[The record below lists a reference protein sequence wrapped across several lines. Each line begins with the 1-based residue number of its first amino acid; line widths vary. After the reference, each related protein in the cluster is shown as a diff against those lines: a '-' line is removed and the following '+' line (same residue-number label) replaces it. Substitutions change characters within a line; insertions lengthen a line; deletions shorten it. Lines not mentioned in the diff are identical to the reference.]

1 MSGASSSADPL
12 ISVVIPAAI
21 LVVLFI
27 FVSFLRAGWSV
38 ALSRVAGPGC
48 RVVVWRLRVFGV
60 GFTERAVPSPPVEV
74 RVLGLV
80 ELFDGTSV
88 VRLRRA
94 EQTLLA
100 ALAARVG
107 ERVPVDA
114 LVEALW
120 PAGQPPSARKTLQG
134 HILRLRRAVGPAA
147 IVERDGGYRLDPE
160 LVEVDATRVTRLVAA
175 AREAL
180 RRGDAE
186 VAIGLLGEVSEAFRG
201 EPYEGVP
208 DTAVPAGEVQRLVE
222 LRVAVVEDSAEAQ
235 LDRGQG
241 ERCIGELE
249 AFVQANPYRER
260 AWGLLMRA
268 LYQAGRPA
276 DALAAFGRAR
286 VLLAAE
292 LGIEPGPALRDV
304 EQAILTHDPR
314 LAPTA
319 AASPDPVRS
328 NAPAVQST
336 VGDVASP
343 PFAILGKLEVRSRF
357 GAEQVAGRRRRQ
369 LLAYLLVNAGGRVSI
384 DGICDAVW
392 EGAPPSGAAATVRTY
407 ISQFR
412 RFDVDGPSLA
422 IDADGSGYDIGLD
435 RAGLDS
441 TCFEDRLRGS
451 GPLEGPDRL
460 EALESALALW
470 RGPALVEFLGA
481 EWADLEA
488 SRLERLRE
496 VAVKERFDTLLALGR
511 HSDCLADL
519 AAAVAHAPLD
529 EQLSAQLALAR
540 YRSGQVSEGL
550 GELSSLRHRLAD
562 ELGIS
567 PGAEAI
573 ELERRMIERNPDLDP
588 PGFQERAGTGSVAR
602 RLPSG
607 TVTFLFTDVEQSTRL
622 LGELG
627 DRAYAD
633 VLAEVRAFISSA
645 VEDAGGVVFG
655 SEGDALFCAFESA
668 SSAARAAIDAQRS
681 IGDHPWPRPLRVRM
695 GAHAGEALVVN
706 GDYVGATVHVAA
718 RIAAAAH
725 GGQVVASDA
734 CRSLDPDHAWV
745 DLGRHR
751 LKDVDRAQHLHQLDT
766 GSGRFPPLAT
776 AENVPNNLHASLDP
790 FVGRT
795 EECKRLVGLLGEA
808 RLVTLVGTGGV
819 GKTRLAMEASRELRA
834 TNPGGVYVIEL
845 AQLSLEEG
853 IEAVITSTLLEQ
865 GGYGIDLW
873 SVTSSLIGDDPTLLV
888 LDNCEHLLDRVGG
901 VASELLGRFPSLR
914 VLATSREPLHARGER
929 VIRVE
934 PLSTMSREGE
944 RSAAEELFRLRA
956 EAATGRRV
964 PPSDDEWTRR
974 ICTDLDG
981 LPLAIELAASR
992 TTSLAPVDIATRLDN
1007 RFALLRSSRPVG
1019 DDRHRTLS
1027 AVVDWSYEL
1036 LSPDDRELF
1045 NRLSVFGREF
1055 SLDVAETV
1063 AGVDGISS
1071 EYVLDGLSHLVDK
1084 SLIQLVSTER
1094 GTSYRLLDT
1103 LRSYGR
1109 ARLADAG
1116 RLDAAENRLIGW
1128 AMAVTERLERDMR
1141 TERQDASLAAA
1152 VAYRNSIRT
1161 ALELQL
1167 SRGHYLDALRIV
1179 ASVPLDTAVE
1189 RMRLI
1194 DMLVPRVD
1202 AEGNDEV
1209 LGRAHLA
1216 AANTE
1221 FERARYEASVRHAR
1235 LAAVHFERLG
1245 DERFVAWC
1253 SFQGSFGSWGA
1264 GDIEGA
1270 RSAVEAARASFER
1283 MDERIGLANASWV
1296 AVMLQPDPVEADR
1309 LGEQAEGDLRS
1320 IDSPFALAHCLEAR
1334 ALVELRLGRPDRAGP
1349 RLSEALTILS
1359 AAGNAGCTAHS
1370 LEAIAALAVTRKLDP
1385 GMLGVTAELLG
1396 AAEQLRISSGH
1407 KHRPWE
1413 LEGQRAALGALR
1425 KSLAAEALDEAM
1437 SRGRGHNLGS
1447 ATELGHRVVAGALQ

>member
-1 MSGASSSADPL
+1 M
-12 ISVVIPAAI
+12 
-21 LVVLFI
+21 
-27 FVSFLRAGWSV
+27 
-38 ALSRVAGPGC
+38 
-48 RVVVWRLRVFGV
+48 
-60 GFTERAVPSPPVEV
+60 
-74 RVLGLV
+74 LGLV

-88 VRLRRA
+88 VQLRRA

-107 ERVPVDA
+107 ERVPVDV

-120 PAGQPPSARKTLQG
+120 PEGPPPSARKSLQG
-134 HILRLRRAVGPAA
+134 HILRLRRALGPAA
-147 IVERDGGYRLDPE
+147 ILERDGGYRLDPE

-180 RRGDAE
+180 RHGDAE
-186 VAIGLLGEVSEAFRG
+186 VAIGLLADVSEAFRG

-222 LRVAVVEDSAEAQ
+222 LRLAVVEDSSEAE

-241 ERCIGELE
+241 GRCIGELE

-304 EQAILTHDPR
+304 EQAVLTHDPR
-314 LAPTA
+314 LTPSPAARGTA
-319 AASPDPVRS
+319 
-328 NAPAVQST
+328 
-336 VGDVASP
+336 GDVRAP
-343 PFAILGKLEVRSRF
+343 PFAILGKLEVRGRA
-357 GAEQVAGRRRRQ
+357 GAEQIAGRRRRQ

-412 RFDVDGPSLA
+412 RFDVDGPGLE
-422 IDADGSGYDIGLD
+422 INADGSGYDIGLD

-441 TCFEDRLRGS
+441 TCFEDRLRES
-451 GPLEGPDRL
+451 SRLEGLERL
-460 EALESALALW
+460 EPLESALALW

-481 EWADLEA
+481 EWADVEA

-511 HSDCLADL
+511 HRDCIADL

-550 GELSSLRHRLAD
+550 GELSSLRRRLAG
-562 ELGIS
+562 ELGIT
-567 PGAEAI
+567 PGAEAV
-573 ELERRMIERNPDLDP
+573 ELERRMIERHPDLDP
-588 PGFQERAGTGSVAR
+588 PSIQERAGGVAR
-602 RLPSG
+602 TLPSG
-607 TVTFLFTDVEQSTRL
+607 TVTFLFTDVEQSTRM

-627 DRAYAD
+627 DRAYVD
-633 VLAEVRAFISSA
+633 VLAELRAMISAA

-655 SEGDALFCAFESA
+655 SEGDAFFCAFESA

-681 IGDHPWPRPLRVRM
+681 IGDHRWPRPVRVRM
-695 GAHAGEALVVN
+695 GAHAGEAIAVN

-734 CRSLDPDHAWV
+734 CRSLDPDHGWV

-751 LKDVDRAQHLHQLDT
+751 LKDVGQPQHLHQLDT
-766 GSGRFPPLAT
+766 GGGRFPPLAT
-776 AENVPNNLHASLDP
+776 AENVPNNLLASLDP
-790 FVGRT
+790 FVGRA
-795 EECKRLVGLLGEA
+795 EECTRLVALLKEA

-819 GKTRLAMEASRELRA
+819 GKTRLAIEASRELRGA
-834 TNPGGVYVIEL
+834 NPGGVFVVAL
-845 AQLSLEEG
+845 AQLALEES
-853 IEAVITSTLLEQ
+853 IEAVITSTLLDQ
-865 GGYGIDLW
+865 GGRGIDLW
-873 SVTSSLIGDDPTLLV
+873 SVTSSLTGDDPTLLV
-888 LDNCEHLLDRVGG
+888 LDNCEHVLERVAD

-934 PLSTMSREGE
+934 PLSTTSREGD
-944 RSAAEELFRLRA
+944 RSAAEELFLLRA
-956 EAATGRRV
+956 EAATGRRLL
-964 PPSDDEWTRR
+964 PADDDWIRR

-992 TTSLAPVDIATRLDN
+992 TTSLAPVDIATRLDD
-1007 RFALLRSSRPVG
+1007 RFALLRSSRAV
-1019 DDRHRTLS
+1019 DDGRHRALGP
-1027 AVVDWSYEL
+1027 VVAWSYEL
-1036 LSPDDRELF
+1036 LSPEDRELF
-1045 NRLSVFGREF
+1045 NRLSVFGGEF
-1055 SLDVAETV
+1055 SLDVAAAV
-1063 AGVDGISS
+1063 AGVDGIASG
-1071 EYVLDGLSHLVDK
+1071 YVLEGLSHLVDK
-1084 SLIQLVSTER
+1084 SLIQLTSTAR
-1094 GTSYRLLDT
+1094 GTTYRLLDT

-1116 RLDAAENRLIGW
+1116 RLEAAENSLIGW
-1128 AMAVTERLERDMR
+1128 AMAVTLRLERDMR

-1152 VAYRNSIRT
+1152 VADRNSIRT

-1167 SRGHYLDALRIV
+1167 SRGRYLDALRIV

-1194 DMLVPRVD
+1194 DMLVSRVD
-1202 AEGNDEV
+1202 TDGNDEV

-1221 FERARYEASVRHAR
+1221 FERARYEESVRHTQ
-1235 LAAVHFERLG
+1235 LAAVHFDRIGEQ
-1245 DERFVAWC
+1245 RFVAWC
-1253 SFQGSFGSWGA
+1253 SFQGAFGLWGA
-1264 GDIEGA
+1264 GDVEGA
-1270 RSAVEAARASFER
+1270 RAAIEAARATFGR
-1283 MDERIGLANASWV
+1283 LNERIGLANASWV
-1296 AVMLQPDPVEADR
+1296 AVMLQPDLVEADR
-1309 LGEQAEGDLRS
+1309 LGEQAEGELRT

-1334 ALVELRLGRPDRAGP
+1334 ALVELRLGRPDGAGP
-1349 RLSEALTILS
+1349 RLAEALTILS

-1370 LEAIAALAVTRKLDP
+1370 LEAIAALAVTRERDP
-1385 GMLGVTAELLG
+1385 GMMGVTAELLG
-1396 AAEQLRISSGH
+1396 AAEQLRVASGH
-1407 KHRPWE
+1407 QHRPWE
-1413 LEGQRAALGALR
+1413 LEGKRSAVGALQE
-1425 KSLAAEALDEAM
+1425 SLSAEALDEAM
-1437 SRGRGHNLGS
+1437 IRGRGHNLVS
-1447 ATELGHRVVAGALQ
+1447 ATELGHRVVAAAMQGASTLRRSSVDRAPA

>member
-1 MSGASSSADPL
+1 
-12 ISVVIPAAI
+12 
-21 LVVLFI
+21 
-27 FVSFLRAGWSV
+27 
-38 ALSRVAGPGC
+38 
-48 RVVVWRLRVFGV
+48 VVVWRLLVFAV
-60 GFTERAVPSPPVEV
+60 GFTERAVPSPLVEV

-100 ALAARVG
+100 ALAARLG
-107 ERVPVDA
+107 DRVPVDV

-120 PAGQPPSARKTLQG
+120 PEGPPPSARKTLQG
-134 HILRLRRAVGPAA
+134 HILRLRRAVGPLA

-160 LVEVDATRVTRLVAA
+160 LVEVDATRVTRLVAS

-180 RRGDAE
+180 RRGDSE
-186 VAIGLLGEVSEAFRG
+186 VAIGLLGDVNEAFRG

-208 DTAVPAGEVQRLVE
+208 DTAVPTGEMQRLAE

-241 ERCIGELE
+241 ERCVGELE

-304 EQAILTHDPR
+304 EQAILTHDHR
-314 LAPTA
+314 LAPAA
-319 AASPDPVRS
+319 AASPHPGRSIQPAAAASSVRG
-328 NAPAVQST
+328 T
-336 VGDVASP
+336 VGDARSP
-343 PFAILGKLEVRSRF
+343 PFAILGKLEVRSRG
-357 GAEQVAGRRRRQ
+357 GAAQVAGRRRRQ
-369 LLAYLLVNAGGRVSI
+369 LLAYLLVNAGGRVST

-392 EGAPPSGAAATVRTY
+392 EGTPPPGAAATVRTY

-412 RFDVDGPSLA
+412 RLDVDGPSLA
-422 IDADGSGYDIGLD
+422 IDAAGSGYDIGLD

-441 TCFEDRLRGS
+441 TCFEDRFRGS
-451 GPLEGPDRL
+451 APLEGPERL
-460 EALESALALW
+460 GALESALALW
-470 RGPALVEFLGA
+470 RGPALVEFRGA
-481 EWADLEA
+481 EWSDVEA

-529 EQLSAQLALAR
+529 EQLSTQLALAR

-550 GELSSLRHRLAD
+550 GELSALRRRLAD

-567 PGAEAI
+567 PGADVV
-573 ELERRMIERNPDLDP
+573 ELERRMIERSPDLDRP
-588 PGFQERAGTGSVAR
+588 SSQERPGAGGVDR
-602 RLPSG
+602 RLPTG
-607 TVTFLFTDVEQSTRL
+607 TVTFLFTDVEQSTRM

-627 DRAYAD
+627 DHGYAE
-633 VLAEVRAFISSA
+633 VLAEVRAIISAA
-645 VEDAGGVVFG
+645 VEDVAGVVFG

-668 SSAARAAIDAQRS
+668 SAAARAAIDAQRS
-681 IGDHPWPRPLRVRM
+681 IGDHRWPLALRVRM

-706 GDYVGATVHVAA
+706 DDYVGATVHVAA
-718 RIAAAAH
+718 RIVAAAH

-734 CRSLDPDHAWV
+734 CRSLDPEHAWI

-751 LKDVDRAQHLHQLDT
+751 LKDVDRSQHLYQLDT
-766 GSGRFPPLAT
+766 GGGRFPPLAT
-776 AENVPNNLHASLDP
+776 AENVPNNLHAPLDP
-790 FVGRT
+790 FVGRA
-795 EECKRLVGLLGEA
+795 EECKRLVALLGEA

-819 GKTRLAMEASRELRA
+819 GKTRLAIEASRQLRA
-834 TNPGGVYVIEL
+834 ANPGGVYVIAL
-845 AQLSLEEG
+845 AQLSLEES

-873 SVTSSLIGDDPTLLV
+873 SVASSLIGDDPALMV
-888 LDNCEHLLDRVGG
+888 LDNCEHVLDRVGD
-901 VASELLGRFPSLR
+901 VAAELLGRFPTLR

-929 VIRVE
+929 VRRVE
-934 PLSTMSREGE
+934 PLSTMSRDGE
-944 RSAAEELFRLRA
+944 RSAAEELFGLRA
-956 EAATGRRV
+956 EAATGRRLE
-964 PPSDDEWTRR
+964 PSDDEWIRR
-974 ICTDLDG
+974 ICVDLDG

-1007 RFALLRSSRPVG
+1007 RFALLRSSRAV
-1019 DDRHRTLS
+1019 DDGRHRTIG

-1045 NRLSVFGREF
+1045 NRLSVFGGEF
-1055 SLDVAETV
+1055 RLDVAEAV
-1063 AGVDGISS
+1063 AGVAGIASG
-1071 EYVLDGLSHLVDK
+1071 YVLEGLSHLVDK
-1084 SLIQLVSTER
+1084 SLVQLTSTGR
-1094 GTSYRLLDT
+1094 GTTYRLLDT
-1103 LRSYGR
+1103 LRGYGR

-1116 RLDAAENRLIGW
+1116 RLEAAENSLIGW
-1128 AMAVTERLERDMR
+1128 AMAVTARLERDMR
-1141 TERQDASLAAA
+1141 TDRQDASLAAA
-1152 VAYRNSIRT
+1152 VADRNSIRT

-1167 SRGHYLDALRIV
+1167 SRGRYLDALRIV
-1179 ASVPLDTAVE
+1179 ASVPLDTSVE

-1194 DMLVPRVD
+1194 DMLVSRVD
-1202 AEGNDEV
+1202 TDGNDEV

-1221 FERARYEASVRHAR
+1221 FERARYEVSVRHAQ
-1235 LAAVHFERLG
+1235 LAAVHFDRLG
-1245 DERFVAWC
+1245 DQRFVAWC
-1253 SFQGSFGSWGA
+1253 LFQESFGSWGT
-1264 GDIEGA
+1264 GDI
-1270 RSAVEAARASFER
+1270 EAARAGFEAARAAFER
-1283 MDERIGLANASWV
+1283 MDDRIGLANASWT
-1296 AVMLQPDPVEADR
+1296 AVMLQPDLVAADR
-1309 LGEQAEGDLRS
+1309 LGEQAEVELRS

-1334 ALVELRLGRPDRAGP
+1334 SLVELQLGRPDRAGP
-1349 RLSEALTILS
+1349 RLTEALSIL
-1359 AAGNAGCTAHS
+1359 AASGNAGCSAHS
-1370 LEAIAALAVTRKLDP
+1370 LEAIAALAVTRELDA

-1396 AAEQLRISSGH
+1396 AAEQLRVASGH

-1413 LEGQRAALGALR
+1413 LEGKRAALGALR
-1425 KSLAAEALDEAM
+1425 ESLAAEVLDEAM
-1437 SRGRGHNLGS
+1437 IRGRGHNLAS
-1447 ATELGHRVVAGALQ
+1447 ATELGHRVVAAAARGASTLRRSSVDRAHG

>member
-1 MSGASSSADPL
+1 
-12 ISVVIPAAI
+12 
-21 LVVLFI
+21 
-27 FVSFLRAGWSV
+27 
-38 ALSRVAGPGC
+38 
-48 RVVVWRLRVFGV
+48 LRVFAV
-60 GFTERAVPSPPVEV
+60 DFTERAVRSPLVEV
-74 RVLGLV
+74 RVLGPV
-80 ELFDGTSV
+80 ELSDGTEV

-114 LVEALW
+114 LEEALW
-120 PAGQPPSARKTLQG
+120 PAGRPPSARKTLQG
-134 HILRLRRAVGPAA
+134 HILRLRRAVGAAA

-160 LVEVDATRVTRLVAA
+160 LVEVDATRVTRLFAK

-186 VAIGLLGEVSEAFRG
+186 VAIGLLEDVNKAFRG
-201 EPYEGVP
+201 EPYEGLP
-208 DTAVPAGEVQRLVE
+208 DTAVPPGEVPRLVE

-241 ERCIGELE
+241 ARCIGELE
-249 AFVQANPYRER
+249 AFVQAHPYRER

-304 EQAILTHDPR
+304 ERAILTHDPR

-319 AASPDPVRS
+319 AASRRGLGRS
-328 NAPAVQST
+328 NGEHVLLPEAVASMRASGVASSVQGT
-336 VGDVASP
+336 VGDVRSP
-343 PFAILGKLEVRSRF
+343 PFAILGKLVVRSRA
-357 GAEQVAGRRRRQ
+357 GVEQVAGRRRRQ

-392 EGAPPSGAAATVRTY
+392 EGVPPSGAAATVRTY

-412 RFDVDGPSLA
+412 RFDVDGPSLV

-435 RAGLDS
+435 RAGLDA
-441 TCFEDRLRGS
+441 TCFEDRLRGT
-451 GPLEGPDRL
+451 GRLEGHDRL
-460 EALESALALW
+460 AALDSALALW

-481 EWADLEA
+481 EWSDVAA

-511 HSDCLADL
+511 HRDCLADL
-519 AAAVAHAPLD
+519 ADAAAHAPLD
-529 EQLSAQLALAR
+529 EQLAAQLALAR

-550 GELSSLRHRLAD
+550 GELSSLRRRLAD

-588 PGFQERAGTGSVAR
+588 PSRQERAGEGSAAR

-633 VLAEVRAFISSA
+633 VLAEVRAIISAA

-681 IGDHPWPRPLRVRM
+681 IGDHRWPLELQVRM
-695 GAHAGEALVVN
+695 GAHAGEALVVDDN
-706 GDYVGATVHVAA
+706 YVGATVHVAA

-751 LKDVDRAQHLHQLDT
+751 LKDVDRPQHLHQLDT
-766 GSGRFPPLAT
+766 GGGPFPPLAT
-776 AENVPNNLHASLDP
+776 AENVPSNVLASLDP

-795 EECKRLVGLLGEA
+795 EECSHLVGLLGEA

-819 GKTRLAMEASRELRA
+819 GKTRLAMEASRQLRA
-834 TNPGGVYVIEL
+834 ANPGGVYVIEL

-853 IEAVITSTLLEQ
+853 VEAVITNTLLEQ

-888 LDNCEHLLDRVGG
+888 LDNCEHVLERVGG

-929 VIRVE
+929 VRRVE
-934 PLSTMSREGE
+934 PLSITSRNGE
-944 RSAAEELFRLRA
+944 RSPAEELFRLRA
-956 EAATGRRV
+956 EAATGR
-964 PPSDDEWTRR
+964 PLLSSGDEWIPR

-992 TTSLAPVDIATRLDN
+992 TTSLAPVDIATRLDD
-1007 RFALLRSSRPVG
+1007 RFALLRSSRAVD
-1019 DDRHRTLS
+1019 DDRHRTLG

-1045 NRLSVFGREF
+1045 NRLSVFGGEF
-1055 SLDVAETV
+1055 SLDVAEAV
-1063 AGVDGISS
+1063 AGVDGIASG
-1071 EYVLDGLSHLVDK
+1071 YVLEGLSHLVDK
-1084 SLIQLVSTER
+1084 SLVQLIPTER
-1094 GTSYRLLDT
+1094 GTTYRLLDT
-1103 LRSYGR
+1103 LRTYGR
-1109 ARLADAG
+1109 KRLADAG
-1116 RLDAAENRLIGW
+1116 RLETAENHLIDV
-1128 AMAVTERLERDMR
+1128 AMAVTARLERDMR

-1152 VAYRNSIRT
+1152 VAERNSIRT

-1167 SRGHYLDALRIV
+1167 SRGRYLDALRIV
-1179 ASVPLDTAVE
+1179 ASVPLHTCVE

-1194 DMLVPRVD
+1194 DMLVTRVD
-1202 AEGNDEV
+1202 TGGNDEV

-1221 FERARYEASVRHAR
+1221 FERAGYEASVRHAQ
-1235 LAAVHFERLG
+1235 LAAVYFDRLG
-1245 DERFVAWC
+1245 DQRFVAWC
-1253 SFQGSFGSWGA
+1253 SFQESFGLWGA

-1270 RSAVEAARASFER
+1270 RTALEAARAGFER
-1283 MDERIGLANASWV
+1283 MDERIGLANTAWV
-1296 AVMLQPDPVEADR
+1296 AVMLQPDPVESDR
-1309 LGEQAEGDLRS
+1309 LGEHAEGELRS

-1349 RLSEALTILS
+1349 RLSEALTIL
-1359 AAGNAGCTAHS
+1359 AASGNAGCTAHS
-1370 LEAIAALAVTRKLDP
+1370 LEAIAALAVTRNLDR
-1385 GMLGVTAELLG
+1385 GLLGVTAELVG
-1396 AAEQLRISSGH
+1396 AAEQLRVSSGH
-1407 KHRPWE
+1407 QHRPWE
-1413 LEGQRAALGALR
+1413 LEGKRAAVGALR
-1425 KSLAAEALDEAM
+1425 ESLAAEVLDEAM
-1437 SRGRGHNLGS
+1437 TRGRGHNLVT
-1447 ATELGHRVVAGALQ
+1447 ATELGHRVAAAVVP